1 MSENIIEC
9 RNICKNFGEKV
20 ALDNVSVNVPKGG
33 IFGLLGPNGAGK
45 TTLIRIINRITIP
58 NGGEVLFDGRPITQ
72 SDVEKIGYLPEERGL
87 YRKMEVGDQA
97 MYLAQL
103 KGMSAAD
110 ARKALKEW
118 FVRFGIQDWWKKK
131 VEELSKGMAQ
141 KVQFITTVVHKPSL
155 MILDE
160 PFSGFD
166 PVNAELIRKEIL
178 RLKDEGATI
187 ILSTHNM
194 ESVEELCDNIAL
206 INKSHLVIT
215 GGVNEIRHKYG
226 NNNIELIYT
235 GEDKVKDVEGIFKVL
250 SDEDNAGRHTAVLTL
265 GEHVSSNDAL
275 SALLAQDI
283 VVNSFKELIPR
294 MNDIFIKLVTE
305 EA

>member
-1 MSENIIEC
+1 MGLIQCND
-9 RNICKNFGEKV
+9 ICKSFGEKV
-20 ALDNVSVNVPKGG
+20 ALDHVSVDIPKGQ

-72 SDVEKIGYLPEERGL
+72 EDVEKIGYLPEERGL

-97 MYLAQL
+97 LYLAQL
-103 KGMSAAD
+103 KGMTRND
-110 ARKALKEW
+110 AMKELKTW
-118 FVRFGIQDWWKKK
+118 FVKFGIQDWWKKK

-215 GGVNEIRHKYG
+215 GGVNDIRHKYG

-235 GEDKVKDVEGIFKVL
+235 GDKALEPMEGVFSVL
-250 SDEDNAGRHTAVLTL
+250 SDIDNAGRHTAVVSLENDL
-265 GEHVSSNDAL
+265 SSNAVLAAVL
-275 SALLAQDI
+275 SQDLQ
-283 VVNSFKELIPR
+283 VNSFKELIPR

-305 EA
+305 GE

>member
-1 MSENIIEC
+1 MTSTENIIEC
-9 RNICKNFGEKV
+9 REVSKNFGAKV
-20 ALDNVSVNVPKGG
+20 ALDRVSINIPEGG

-58 NGGEVLFDGRPITQ
+58 NGGEVLFKGRPITQ
-72 SDVEKIGYLPEERGL
+72 GDVEKIGYLPEERGL

-103 KGMSAAD
+103 KGMSAND
-110 ARKALKEW
+110 ARKELKQW

-178 RLKDEGATI
+178 RLKDEGATV
-187 ILSTHNM
+187 ILSTH
-194 ESVEELCDNIAL
+194 NIAL
-206 INKSHLVIT
+206 INKSRLVIE
-215 GGVNEIRHKYG
+215 GGVDEIRRKYG
-226 NNNIELIYT
+226 NNNIELVYT
-235 GEDKVKDVEGIFKVL
+235 FGEAVASSEGRFKVL
-250 SDEDNAGRHTAVLTL
+250 SDEDNAGRHTAVLSL
-265 GEHVSSNDAL
+265 EEGVSTNEAL
-275 SALLAQDI
+275 SALLEQG
-283 VVNSFKELIPR
+283 VPVNSFKELIPR

-305 EA
+305 EE

>member
-1 MSENIIEC
+1 MGLIQCND
-9 RNICKNFGEKV
+9 ICKSFGEKV
-20 ALDNVSVNVPKGG
+20 ALDHVSVDIPKGQ

-72 SDVEKIGYLPEERGL
+72 EDVEKIGYLPEERGL

-97 MYLAQL
+97 LYLAQL
-103 KGMSAAD
+103 KGMTRND
-110 ARKALKEW
+110 AMKELKTW
-118 FVRFGIQDWWKKK
+118 FVKFGIQDWWKKK

-215 GGVNEIRHKYG
+215 GGVNDIRHKYG

-235 GEDKVKDVEGIFKVL
+235 GDKTLEPMAGVFSVL
-250 SDEDNAGRHTAVLTL
+250 SDLDNSGRHTAVVSLENGL
-265 GEHVSSNDAL
+265 SSNAVLAAVL
-275 SALLAQDI
+275 SQDLQ
-283 VVNSFKELIPR
+283 VNSFKELIPR

-305 EA
+305 GE

>member
-1 MSENIIEC
+1 MEIIKC
-9 RNICKNFGEKV
+9 QDICKSFGEKV
-20 ALDNVSVNVPKGG
+20 ALDRVSLDIPKGQ

-58 NGGEVLFDGRPITQ
+58 NSGTVLFDGRPITSQ
-72 SDVEKIGYLPEERGL
+72 DVARIGYLPEERGL

-103 KGMSAAD
+103 KGMSARD
-110 ARKALKEW
+110 AQAELKKW

-194 ESVEELCDNIAL
+194 ESVEELCDSIAL
-206 INKSHLVIT
+206 INRSKLVIT
-215 GGVNEIRHKYG
+215 GGVDEIRHKYG

-235 GEDKVKDVEGIFKVL
+235 GESAVEPAEGVFSVL
-250 SDEDNAGRHTAVLTL
+250 SDVNNAGRHTAVLSL
-265 GEHVSSNDAL
+265 GAGVQTNDAL
-275 SALLAQDI
+275 SAILSAGIQ
-283 VVNSFKELIPR
+283 VNSFKELIPR

-305 EA
+305 GE

>member
-1 MSENIIEC
+1 MAIIEC
-9 RNICKNFGEKV
+9 KNVCKSFGEKV
-20 ALDNVSVNVPKGG
+20 ALDHVSLEIPEGQ

-58 NGGEVLFDGRPITQ
+58 SKGEILFNGRPITQ
-72 SDVEKIGYLPEERGL
+72 ADVARIGYMPEERGL
-87 YRKMEVGDQA
+87 YRKMKVGDQA

-103 KGMSAAD
+103 KGMSAAE
-110 ARKALKEW
+110 ARLALKDW
-118 FVRFGIQDWWKKK
+118 FVRFGIQSWWDKK

-141 KVQFITTVVHKPSL
+141 KLQFITTVVHKPSL

-166 PVNAELIRKEIL
+166 PVNAEVIRQEIL

-206 INKSHLVIT
+206 INKARLVIT
-215 GGVNEIRHKYG
+215 GGVEDIRRKYG
-226 NNNIELIYT
+226 NNNVELVWT
-235 GEDKVKDVEGIFKVL
+235 DA
-250 SDEDNAGRHTAVLTL
+250 AGRHTDVLPRETDGASTL
-265 GEHVSSNDAL
+265 RAYLDKDGV
-275 SALLAQDI
+275 QI
-283 VVNSFKELIPR
+283 NSYKELMPR

-305 EA
+305 GEE

>member
-1 MSENIIEC
+1 MGLIQCND
-9 RNICKNFGEKV
+9 ICKSFGEKV
-20 ALDNVSVNVPKGG
+20 ALDHVSVDIPKGQ

-72 SDVEKIGYLPEERGL
+72 EDVEKIGYLPEERGL

-97 MYLAQL
+97 LYLAQL
-103 KGMSAAD
+103 KGMTRND
-110 ARKALKEW
+110 AMKELKTW
-118 FVRFGIQDWWKKK
+118 FVKFGIQDWWKKK

-215 GGVNEIRHKYG
+215 GGVNDIRHKYG

-235 GEDKVKDVEGIFKVL
+235 GEKSLEPMEGVFSVL
-250 SDEDNAGRHTAVLTL
+250 SDIDNAGRHTAVVSLENEL
-265 GEHVSSNDAL
+265 SSNAVLAAVL
-275 SALLAQDI
+275 SQDLQ
-283 VVNSFKELIPR
+283 VNSFKELIPR

-305 EA
+305 GE